1 VEAFGE
7 NKTLHQE
14 EDMLNIKNE
23 EGIIIAEFAHGKQ
36 NSITG
41 ETLRQL
47 HDIVK
52 QANEDY
58 AVRGIILT
66 GAGRTF
72 CGGFDLPM
80 FMGFKD
86 LDEIK
91 TFFAPAE
98 EILLEVFE
106 CKKPVVS
113 AINGHAI
120 AGGLIFAMA
129 SDYRIAVNHPKITIG
144 MSEIKL
150 GLALSLAQSAVMRFG
165 FDSDK
170 KFRDMM
176 YFGKMFKVEQA
187 AEFGIVDQMVSDGT
201 ELIPAAK
208 KVVGKWID
216 NPGRAFTK
224 LKEGIKK
231 PVADRVRQQL
241 ATENWIEGFKCF
253 FDKDVRGAIEFVMS
267 MM

>member
-1 VEAFGE
+1 
-7 NKTLHQE
+7 
-14 EDMLNIKNE
+14 MLNIKNE
-23 EGIIIAEFAHGKQ
+23 EGIIVAEFANGKH

-41 ETLRQL
+41 ETLKQL
-47 HDIVK
+47 HEIVK

-58 AVRGIILT
+58 AVRGIVLT
-66 GAGRTF
+66 GAGKTF

-86 LDEIK
+86 LKEIK
-91 TFFAPAE
+91 EFFAPAE
-98 EILLEVFE
+98 DILLEVFE

-129 SDYRIAVNHPKITIG
+129 SDYRVCINHPKVTVG

-150 GLALSLAQSAVMRFG
+150 GLALSLAQSMVMRFG

-170 KFRDMM
+170 KFREMM
-176 YFGKMFKVEQA
+176 YFGKMYKVEEA
-187 AEFGIVDQMVSDGT
+187 YNIGILDKLVDTQEEV
-201 ELIPAAK
+201 IPAAK
-208 KVVGKWID
+208 KVVAKWID

-224 LKEGIKK
+224 LKEGLKK
-231 PVADRVRQQL
+231 PHADRVRKQL
-241 ATENWIEGFKCF
+241 AEENWIEAFNCF